1 MLSRIA
7 ESFFWI
13 GRYLERAHAT
23 ARMVAEHHQ
32 LMVEEAPADEA
43 AACALLLDALSLP
56 DHEAGVSSDL
66 VSIALG
72 SAERSSTVAGAIA
85 AARANALAVRDVLAV
100 EVFEALNAAHLSV
113 VRGRG
118 LARVDSP
125 GVSLHRVVERLL
137 VVHGVIA
144 WAMPRDEAY
153 HFLVLG
159 RSLERIDMTARL
171 LAVQHDALWPE
182 SGPVATLRSAAAH
195 SAYLRRAAVDG
206 DGVREFLVL
215 DPDFPRSMRR
225 SAVEAED
232 AVRSI
237 MALGAG
243 GGTELLR
250 EVGMLRS
257 SLEFA
262 VNPTPEDVDRLAEQ
276 ARVAAMTASDIADAA
291 FFRQSGTIVWSH

>member
-32 LMVEEAPADEA
+32 LIVEESPADEA
-43 AACALLLDALSLP
+43 AAYAMLLDALSLT
-56 DHEAGVSSDL
+56 DDVENAAL
-66 VSIALG
+66 VSTVLG
-72 SAERSSTVAGAIA
+72 TASRASTVAGAIT
-85 AARANALAVRDVLAV
+85 AARANALAVRDVLSV

-113 VRGRG
+113 VRGLG
-118 LARVDSP
+118 LARVESP
-125 GVSLHRVVERLL
+125 GAALHRVVERLL

-171 LAVQHDALWPE
+171 LAVQHDAVWPE

-232 AVRSI
+232 AVRAI
-237 MALGAG
+237 IALGAG

-262 VNPTPEDVDRLAEQ
+262 VSPSPEDVDRLAEQ
-276 ARVAAMTASDIADAA
+276 ARLATIRASDIADAA
-291 FFRQSGTIVWSH
+291 FFRQSGTVVWSH

>member
-32 LMVEEAPADEA
+32 LIVEEAPADEA
-43 AACALLLDALSLP
+43 SACRMLLDALSLP
-56 DHEAGVSSDL
+56 DDSATEASGLVAGV
-66 VSIALG
+66 LG
-72 SAERSSTVAGAIA
+72 SAERASTVAGAIA
-85 AARANALAVRDVLAV
+85 AARANALAVRDVLSV
-100 EVFEALNAAHLSV
+100 EVFEALNAAHLAV
-113 VRGRG
+113 VRGIG
-118 LARVDSP
+118 LAVVDSP
-125 GVSLHRVVERLL
+125 GVALHRVVERLL

-153 HFLVLG
+153 HFLILG

-171 LAVQHDALWPE
+171 LAVQHDSLWPE
-182 SGPVATLRSAAAH
+182 SGPVAALRSAAAH
-195 SAYLRRAAVDG
+195 SAYLRRGAVDG

-225 SAVEAED
+225 SAVEAEES
-232 AVRSI
+232 VRSI

-257 SLEFA
+257 TLEFA
-262 VNPTPEDVDRLAEQ
+262 VSPGPEDVDRLAEQ
-276 ARVAAMTASDIADAA
+276 ARIAAMSASDIADST

>member
-32 LMVEEAPADEA
+32 LMVEEAIVEEETS
-43 AACALLLDALSLP
+43 CRLLLDALSL
-56 DHEAGVSSDL
+56 DSTNVVEGSQL
-66 VSIALG
+66 VKDVLG

-85 AARANALAVRDVLAV
+85 AGRANALAVRDVLST
-100 EVFEALNAAHLSV
+100 EVFEALNAAHLAV
-113 VRGRG
+113 VRGLG
-118 LARVDSP
+118 LALVDSP
-125 GVSLHRVVERLL
+125 GIALHRVVERLL

-171 LAVQHDALWPE
+171 LAVQHDRYWPE
-182 SGPVATLRSAAAH
+182 SGPVAILRSTAAH

-225 SAVEAED
+225 SAIEAED
-232 AVRSI
+232 AVRAI
-237 MALGAG
+237 MTLGAG

-276 ARVAAMTASDIADAA
+276 ARIAAMSASDIADST

>member
-56 DHEAGVSSDL
+56 DDEAGAGADL
-66 VSIALG
+66 VSIVLG
-72 SAERSSTVAGAIA
+72 SADRSSTVAGAIA

-118 LARVDSP
+118 LSRVDSP
-125 GVSLHRVVERLL
+125 GVALHRVVERLL

-171 LAVQHDALWPE
+171 LAVQHDAVWPE
-182 SGPVATLRSAAAH
+182 SGSVATLRSAAAH
-195 SAYLRRAAVDG
+195 SAYLRRAAPDG

-225 SAVEAED
+225 SAVEAEE

-257 SLEFA
+257 ALEFA
-262 VNPTPEDVDRLAEQ
+262 VNPTPDDVDRLAEQ
-276 ARVAAMTASDIADAA
+276 ARIAAMTASDIADAA

>member
-23 ARMVAEHHQ
+23 ARMVGEHHQ
-32 LMVEEAPADEA
+32 LIVEESPVDEA
-43 AACALLLDALSLP
+43 AAGAMLLEALSLVEDADGGP
-56 DHEAGVSSDL
+56 L
-66 VSIALG
+66 VTTVLG
-72 SAERSSTVAGAIA
+72 DPSRPSTVAGAIA
-85 AARANALAVRDVLAV
+85 SARANALAVRDVLSV

-113 VRGRG
+113 VRGLG
-118 LARVDSP
+118 LARIDSP
-125 GVSLHRVVERLL
+125 GVALHRVVERLL

-153 HFLVLG
+153 HFFVLG

-171 LAVQHDALWPE
+171 LAVQHDAVWPE
-182 SGPVATLRSAAAH
+182 SGPVAALRSAAAH
-195 SAYLRRAAVDG
+195 SAYLRRAAIDG
-206 DGVREFLVL
+206 DGVRDFLVL

-262 VNPTPEDVDRLAEQ
+262 VRPSPEDVDRLAEQ

>member
-23 ARMVAEHHQ
+23 ARMVGEHHQ
-32 LMVEEAPADEA
+32 LIVEESPVDEA
-43 AACALLLDALSLP
+43 AAGAMLLEALSLVEDADGGP
-56 DHEAGVSSDL
+56 L
-66 VSIALG
+66 VTTVLG
-72 SAERSSTVAGAIA
+72 DPSRPSTVAGAIA
-85 AARANALAVRDVLAV
+85 SARANALAVRDVLSV

-113 VRGRG
+113 VRGLG
-118 LARVDSP
+118 LARIDSP
-125 GVSLHRVVERLL
+125 GVALHRVVERLL

-144 WAMPRDEAY
+144 RAMPRDEAY
-153 HFLVLG
+153 HFFVLG

-171 LAVQHDALWPE
+171 LAVQHDAVWPE
-182 SGPVATLRSAAAH
+182 SGPVAALRSAAAH
-195 SAYLRRAAVDG
+195 SAYLRRAAIDG

-262 VNPTPEDVDRLAEQ
+262 VRPSPEDVDRLAEQ

>member
-13 GRYLERAHAT
+13 GRYLERAHAS

-43 AACALLLDALSLP
+43 AACAMLLDALSLP
-56 DHEAGVSSDL
+56 DHAAGDGSDL
-66 VSIALG
+66 VTIVLG
-72 SAERSSTVAGAIA
+72 TADRASTVAGAIA
-85 AARANALAVRDVLAV
+85 AARANALAVRDVLSV

-113 VRGRG
+113 VRGLG

-182 SGPVATLRSAAAH
+182 SGP
-195 SAYLRRAAVDG
+195 

-257 SLEFA
+257 ALEFA

-276 ARVAAMTASDIADAA
+276 ARLAAVTASDIADAA

>member
-13 GRYLERAHAT
+13 GRYLERAHST

-32 LMVEEAPADEA
+32 LMVEEAPIDEA
-43 AACALLLDALSLP
+43 AACAMLLEALSL
-56 DHEAGVSSDL
+56 EADTEGAPL
-66 VSIALG
+66 VATVLG
-72 SAERSSTVAGAIA
+72 TASRASTVAGAIS
-85 AARANALAVRDVLAV
+85 AARSNALAVRDVLSV

-113 VRGRG
+113 VRGLG

-125 GVSLHRVVERLL
+125 GVSLHRIVERLL

-171 LAVQHDALWPE
+171 LAVQHDAVWPE
-182 SGPVATLRSAAAH
+182 SGPVAALRSAAAH
-195 SAYLRRAAVDG
+195 SAYLKRAAVDG

-232 AVRSI
+232 AVRAI

-262 VNPTPEDVDRLAEQ
+262 VRPSPDAVDRLAEQ

>member
-1 MLSRIA
+1 
-7 ESFFWI
+7 
-13 GRYLERAHAT
+13 
-23 ARMVAEHHQ
+23 
-32 LMVEEAPADEA
+32 MVEEAPADEA
-43 AACALLLDALSLP
+43 AACAMLLDALSLSGSGTS
-56 DHEAGVSSDL
+56 ESIDL
-66 VSIALG
+66 VSTVLG
-72 SAERSSTVAGAIA
+72 AAERSSTVAGAIA
-85 AARANALAVRDVLAV
+85 AARANALAVRDVLSV

-113 VRGRG
+113 VRGLG

-125 GVSLHRVVERLL
+125 GVTLHRIVERLL

-182 SGPVATLRSAAAH
+182 SGPVAALRSAAAH
-195 SAYLRRAAVDG
+195 SAYLRRAALDG

-225 SAVEAED
+225 SAVEAEE

-257 SLEFA
+257 ALEFA
-262 VNPTPEDVDRLAEQ
+262 VRPTAEDVDRLAEQ

>member
-32 LMVEEAPADEA
+32 LIVEESPIDEA
-43 AACALLLDALSLP
+43 GASAMLLEALSLEG
-56 DHEAGVSSDL
+56 DTDGTSL
-66 VSIALG
+66 VSAVLG
-72 SAERSSTVAGAIA
+72 DPSRPSTVAGAIA
-85 AARANALAVRDVLAV
+85 SARANALAVRDVLSV

-113 VRGRG
+113 VRGLG
-118 LARVDSP
+118 LSRVDSP
-125 GVSLHRVVERLL
+125 GVALHRVVERLL

-153 HFLVLG
+153 QFFVLG

-182 SGPVATLRSAAAH
+182 SGPVAALRSAAAH
-195 SAYLRRAAVDG
+195 SAYLRRAAIDG

-225 SAVEAED
+225 SAIEAED

-262 VNPTPEDVDRLAEQ
+262 VRPSPEDVDRLAET

>member
-23 ARMVAEHHQ
+23 ARMAAEHHQ
-32 LMVEEAPADEA
+32 LIVEEAPVDEA
-43 AACALLLDALSLP
+43 AAYALLLDALSFP
-56 DHEAGVSSDL
+56 EREVGTDSDL
-66 VSIALG
+66 VGSVLG
-72 SAERSSTVAGAIA
+72 STDRSSTVAGAIA

-113 VRGRG
+113 VRGLG
-118 LARVDSP
+118 LARVESP
-125 GVSLHRVVERLL
+125 GVALHRVVERLL

-171 LAVQHDALWPE
+171 LAVQHDAVWPE

-195 SAYLRRAAVDG
+195 SAYLRRAAPDG

-232 AVRSI
+232 AVRAI

-257 SLEFA
+257 ALEFA
-262 VNPTPEDVDRLAEQ
+262 VNPTPDDVDRLAEQ

>member
-13 GRYLERAHAT
+13 GRYLERAHST

-32 LMVEEAPADEA
+32 LMVEEAPVDEA
-43 AACALLLDALSLP
+43 AACAAFLDALSLEG
-56 DHEAGVSSDL
+56 EAEGASL
-66 VSIALG
+66 VAVVLG
-72 SAERSSTVAGAIA
+72 DAQRSSTVAGAIA
-85 AARANALAVRDVLAV
+85 SARANALAVRDVLSV

-113 VRGRG
+113 VRGLG

-144 WAMPRDEAY
+144 WSMPRDEAY

-171 LAVQHDALWPE
+171 LAVQHDAVWPE
-182 SGPVATLRSAAAH
+182 SGPVAALRSAAAH

-232 AVRSI
+232 AVRAI
-237 MALGAG
+237 MGLGAG

-262 VNPTPEDVDRLAEQ
+262 VRPSPEDVDRLAEQ
-276 ARVAAMTASDIADAA
+276 ARIAAMTASDIADAE

>member
-32 LMVEEAPADEA
+32 LMVEEAIVEEETS
-43 AACALLLDALSLP
+43 CRLLLDALSL
-56 DHEAGVSSDL
+56 DSANVVEGSQL
-66 VSIALG
+66 VKDVLG

-85 AARANALAVRDVLAV
+85 AGRANALAVRDVLST
-100 EVFEALNAAHLSV
+100 EVFEALNAAHLAV
-113 VRGRG
+113 VRGLG
-118 LARVDSP
+118 LALVDSP
-125 GVSLHRVVERLL
+125 GIALHRVVERLL

-171 LAVQHDALWPE
+171 LAVQHDRYWPE
-182 SGPVATLRSAAAH
+182 SGPVAILRSTAAH

-225 SAVEAED
+225 SAIEAED
-232 AVRSI
+232 AVRAI
-237 MALGAG
+237 MTLGAG

-276 ARVAAMTASDIADAA
+276 ARIAAMSASDIADST

>member
-32 LMVEEAPADEA
+32 LMVEEAPLDEA
-43 AACALLLDALSLP
+43 AACAMLLEALSLE
-56 DHEAGVSSDL
+56 DDAQSSSL
-66 VSIALG
+66 VATVLG
-72 SAERSSTVAGAIA
+72 DATRASTVAGAIA
-85 AARANALAVRDVLAV
+85 AARANALAVRDVLSV
-100 EVFEALNAAHLSV
+100 EVFEALNAAHLAV
-113 VRGRG
+113 VRGLG

-125 GVSLHRVVERLL
+125 GVALHRVVERLL

-171 LAVQHDALWPE
+171 LAVQHDAVWPE
-182 SGPVATLRSAAAH
+182 SGPIAALRSAAAH
-195 SAYLRRAAVDG
+195 SAYLRQAAPDG

-215 DPDFPRSMRR
+215 DPNFPRSMRR

-262 VNPTPEDVDRLAEQ
+262 VHPTPEDVDRLAEQ
-276 ARVAAMTASDIADAA
+276 ARLAAMSASDIADAT

>member
-32 LMVEEAPADEA
+32 LMVEEAPLDEA
-43 AACALLLDALSLP
+43 AACAMLLEALSLE
-56 DHEAGVSSDL
+56 DDAQSS
-66 VSIALG
+66 SIVATVLG
-72 SAERSSTVAGAIA
+72 DATRASTVAGAIA
-85 AARANALAVRDVLAV
+85 AARANALAVRDVLSV
-100 EVFEALNAAHLSV
+100 EVFEALNAAHLAV
-113 VRGRG
+113 VRGLG

-125 GVSLHRVVERLL
+125 GVALHRVVERLL

-171 LAVQHDALWPE
+171 LAVQHDAVWPE
-182 SGPVATLRSAAAH
+182 SGPIAALRSAAAH
-195 SAYLRRAAVDG
+195 SAYLRQAAPDG

-215 DPDFPRSMRR
+215 DPNFPRSMRR

-262 VNPTPEDVDRLAEQ
+262 VHPTPEDVDRLAEQ
-276 ARVAAMTASDIADAA
+276 ARLAAMSASDIADAT